1 MGIFNFFQ
9 KRDPSMELYNLQNAL
24 RIAND
29 CADLIENTINP
40 KVFFDRYDL
49 YLEKLALLS
58 EAQKCKAIK
67 VKGENLIQKYSQMS
81 TLEKRV
87 SATNE
92 FIDRFWRDT
101 CAKANTLKTEKEKNN
116 RYQNFFDSLS
126 EYNERMPEECI
137 EYYAYIFNNA
147 PRNSVSN
154 RKAISA
160 DQIDAMQRIKASK
173 HYCDKLYKM
182 FYKGY
187 PEMPFISQDRELNTN
202 WIKQSQM
209 FGVTPTKEMMTRY
222 SDGLLPGHVYML
234 YWIREIHRKRIPV
247 YFEYQYGINFTDEQ
261 DFLYKQG
268 YLTSEM
274 KVTKK
279 GESAIDL
286 HYSVIEDHKSN
297 K

>member
-101 CAKANTLKTEKEKNN
+101 CAKANTLKTEKGKNN
-116 RYQNFFDSLS
+116 RYQNFLILYPNIMK
-126 EYNERMPEECI
+126 ECPKNVLNTMP
-137 EYYAYIFNNA
+137 IFLIT
-147 PRNSVSN
+147 PPEIVF
-154 RKAISA
+154 
-160 DQIDAMQRIKASK
+160 QIA
-173 HYCDKLYKM
+173 KLYQPIKL
-182 FYKGY
+182 
-187 PEMPFISQDRELNTN
+187 MPCNEL
-202 WIKQSQM
+202 K
-209 FGVTPTKEMMTRY
+209 
-222 SDGLLPGHVYML
+222 
-234 YWIREIHRKRIPV
+234 PV
-247 YFEYQYGINFTDEQ
+247 SITAINFIKCFTR
-261 DFLYKQG
+261 
-268 YLTSEM
+268 
-274 KVTKK
+274 
-279 GESAIDL
+279 
-286 HYSVIEDHKSN
+286 VIRKCRSFHRIVN
-297 K
+297 

>member
-1 MGIFNFFQ
+1 MGIFNFFK
-9 KRDPSMELYNLQNAL
+9 KREPSMELYNLQNAL

-29 CADLIENTINP
+29 CADLIKNTINP
-40 KVFFDRYDL
+40 EVFFDRYNL

-58 EAQKCKAIK
+58 EAQECKAIK

-81 TLEKRV
+81 ALEKRV
-87 SATNE
+87 STTNE
-92 FIDRFWRDT
+92 FIDRFWKDT
-101 CAKANTLKTEKEKNN
+101 CAKANTLKTEKGKNN
-116 RYQNFFDSLS
+116 RYQKFFDSLS
-126 EYNERMPEECI
+126 EYNERMPGECI
-137 EYYAYIFNNA
+137 EYYTYIFNNA

-154 RKAISA
+154 RKTTSA
-160 DQIDAMQRIKASK
+160 DKIDSMQRIEASN
-173 HYCDKLYKM
+173 HYRNKLYKM

-187 PEMPFISQDRELNTN
+187 SEMPFVSQDRELNTN
-202 WIKQSQM
+202 WIDQAQM
-209 FGVTPTKEMMTRY
+209 FGASPAKEMMVRY

-234 YWIREIHRKRIPV
+234 YWIKVIHRKRIPV

-274 KVTKK
+274 KLTSK
-279 GESAIDL
+279 GENAIL
-286 HYSVIEDHKSN
+286 SHYDVIEKHSKQ